1 MCVGTHRSKAE
12 KSADKEN
19 KGKMQLGSSWGLHG
33 WMGTDDT
40 EVTGR
45 IQ

>member
-1 MCVGTHRSKAE
+1 MCVHTYRSKAE
-12 KSADKEN
+12 KTPYREN
-19 KGKMQLGSSWGLHG
+19 KGKMQLRGSWGLYG

-40 EVTGR
+40 KVTGR

>member
-12 KSADKEN
+12 KPADKEN
-19 KGKMQLGSSWGLHG
+19 KGKMQLGSSWGLYG
-33 WMGTDDT
+33 WTGTDNT